1 MHTGR
6 LDMKNLAMR
15 NSSCLSFGEP
25 GLDRFFGPLKPG
37 TVTYIESSTSFLF
50 GVTYMIIAAALRGPG
65 SRAVHVDGC
74 NMLNPYRMVRAMKRF
89 RMDPTSALERVSVCR
104 AFTAYQ
110 MSAIIDGA
118 LEERLQGASLLV
130 VSGIQYLYQDRDMRN
145 KEAKVMLRRASH
157 IIDDLTNRFDLVT
170 VISDI
175 TRPRARYL
183 GDILTNICHRHVGL
197 ARLRKGIQLCDLD
210 AGVAVE
216 HRPVPPYQTILD
228 EFQGHWGGVSR
239 FEE

>member
-1 MHTGR
+1 M
-6 LDMKNLAMR
+6 
-15 NSSCLSFGEP
+15 SFGEP
-25 GLDRFFGPLKPG
+25 GLDRFFGPLKAG
-37 TVTYIESSTSFLF
+37 TITYIESSTSFLF
-50 GVTYMIIAAALRGPG
+50 DVTYRIIAAALRDPRT
-65 SRAVHVDGC
+65 RAVHVDGC

-89 RMDPTSALERVSVCR
+89 RMDLNGALERVSVCR

-118 LEERLQGASLLV
+118 LEGRVQDASLLV
-130 VSGIQYLYQDRDMRN
+130 VSGIQYLYQDRDMRH

-157 IIDDLTNRFDLVT
+157 IIGELTNRFDLVT

-175 TRPRARYL
+175 ARPSGRYL

-197 ARLRKGIQLCDLD
+197 ARLRKGIQLRDLG
-210 AGVAVE
+210 AGIVAD

-228 EFQGHWGGVSR
+228 EFECHWGVVSR
-239 FEE
+239 P